1 VSQPLAQLVTGPQ
14 GASRRGLPAMLG
26 AVALVMLLA
35 APVLAAMGP
44 TKLEEPS
51 VTPTVGTPAT
61 TIVAEVTYRN
71 HRDRAPEYVRVV
83 VGGSVHDMAA
93 SDPLDWRAG
102 VRFRWS
108 GMLPVGTY
116 EISFEAKDWEK
127 FVDVL
132 VAGTVTI
139 EPPPPAPT
147 PTPPPAPDPDPAPGP
162 SDDPAPASPPDGGS
176 GEPDELGAGST
187 AGDSGSGVGPRR
199 EHGSSFTEESGD
211 PDGSSGGSPV
221 GGGVTGGGGGRGSAE
236 PGGSG
241 GSSGSGGSG
250 AGDGSGGGA
259 FAVIGEFLRD
269 AGVDPLAVLLPG
281 NGGNTL
287 PTLAAAV
294 GSLAAVGVW
303 MAFSLFG
310 KRRRDEQPPAP
321 DDVLRAAAASGSGL
335 VAASSLVPEIDDP
348 ERFMPRWRRPSLLQA
363 RKHDPIRDGLPE
375 RQALAFGVD
384 MATTN
389 ERRLIRYAT
398 VRLLDR
404 PDEVMGLAV
413 GDLAAGDEVELC
425 ERSSLFWFV
434 RTPDGRA
441 GWLHRM
447 TLGDSVGGNG
457 ATGNGATSNGAAGN
471 GATSNGAA
479 HSDDGFSAVLAARGL
494 R

>member
-1 VSQPLAQLVTGPQ
+1 
-14 GASRRGLPAMLG
+14 MD
-26 AVALVMLLA
+26 A
-35 APVLAAMGP
+35 A
-44 TKLEEPS
+44 T
-51 VTPTVGTPAT
+51 
-61 TIVAEVTYRN
+61 
-71 HRDRAPEYVRVV
+71 
-83 VGGSVHDMAA
+83 
-93 SDPLDWRAG
+93 
-102 VRFRWS
+102 
-108 GMLPVGTY
+108 
-116 EISFEAKDWEK
+116 
-127 FVDVL
+127 
-132 VAGTVTI
+132 
-139 EPPPPAPT
+139 
-147 PTPPPAPDPDPAPGP
+147 
-162 SDDPAPASPPDGGS
+162 DD
-176 GEPDELGAGST
+176 
-187 AGDSGSGVGPRR
+187 
-199 EHGSSFTEESGD
+199 D
-211 PDGSSGGSPV
+211 PDGSSGGSPAA
-221 GGGVTGGGGGRGSAE
+221 GGVTGGMGGSGSAGA

-241 GSSGSGGSG
+241 GSGGSG
-250 AGDGSGGGA
+250 TSGGGDGSGGGA

-269 AGVDPLAVLLPG
+269 AGADPLAGLLPG

-287 PTLAAAV
+287 PTLAAAL
-294 GSLAAVGVW
+294 GSLGAVGVW

-321 DDVLRAAAASGSGL
+321 DDVLRAAAASGVGL
-335 VAASSLVPEIDDP
+335 VAAASLVPEIDDP

-363 RKHDPIRDGLPE
+363 RKYDPIREGLPE

-447 TLGDSVGGNG
+447 TLGDSVGSNG
-457 ATGNGATSNGAAGN
+457 ATGNGAAGN
-471 GATSNGAA
+471 GAASSGAA
-479 HSDDGFSAVLAARGL
+479 HSDDGFSAALAARGL